1 MSKLRIT
8 TLVENTKISDEYEN
22 KHGLSFHIETEKHNI
37 LFDLGP
43 KNTFLTN
50 AKKLNINLEEVDI
63 VVISHG
69 HNDHGGGLEEFLKIN
84 NKAKVYIHK
93 DAFNEYY
100 SMAGIFKKYI
110 GLDKELKKNPRIIL
124 TEGDM
129 KIDDELY
136 LFSVVENRHKVSK
149 FNKVLYKRVDGMY
162 LEDDFVHEQ
171 SLIITEDNK
180 NVLMGGCAHND
191 IRNIIDKAE
200 VIIGKDLDYVISGFH
215 IFNPSTGISESDLFI
230 NTLGDNLNKRNTKFY
245 TCHCTGMRAFKM
257 LEERL
262 QDKIEY
268 ISTGQVLNI

>member
-1 MSKLRIT
+1 MSNLRIT

-69 HNDHGGGLEEFLKIN
+69 HNDHGGGLEDFLKIN
-84 NKAKVYIHK
+84 HKAKVYIHK

-110 GLDKELKKNPRIIL
+110 GLDKELKANPRIIL

-171 SLIITEDNK
+171 SLIITENNK

-230 NTLGDNLNKRNTKFY
+230 NTLGDNLNERNTKFY

-257 LEERL
+257 LEEKL

>member
-1 MSKLRIT
+1 MSKLIIT

-84 NKAKVYIHK
+84 HKAKVYIHK

-110 GLDKELKKNPRIIL
+110 GLDKELKANPRIIL

-171 SLIITEDNK
+171 SLIITENNK

-230 NTLGDNLNKRNTKFY
+230 NTLGDNLNERNTKFY

-257 LEERL
+257 LEEKL

>member
-1 MSKLRIT
+1 VSKLRIT

-171 SLIITEDNK
+171 SLIITENNK

-257 LEERL
+257 LEEKL

>member
-1 MSKLRIT
+1 MRIT

-171 SLIITEDNK
+171 SLIITENNK

-230 NTLGDNLNKRNTKFY
+230 NTLGDNLNKRNAKFY

-257 LEERL
+257 LEEKL

>member
-171 SLIITEDNK
+171 SLIITENNK

-257 LEERL
+257 LEEKL

>member
-1 MSKLRIT
+1 MRIT

-50 AKKLNINLEEVDI
+50 SKKLNINLEEVDI

-93 DAFNEYY
+93 DTFNEYY

-171 SLIITEDNK
+171 SLIITENNK

-257 LEERL
+257 LEEKL

>member
-129 KIDDELY
+129 KIDDEVY

-257 LEERL
+257 LEEKL

>member
-1 MSKLRIT
+1 MSNLRIT

-84 NKAKVYIHK
+84 HKAKVYIHK

-110 GLDKELKKNPRIIL
+110 GLDKELKSNPRIIL

-136 LFSVVENRHKVSK
+136 LFSVVKNRHKVSK

-171 SLIITEDNK
+171 SLIITENNK

-230 NTLGDNLNKRNTKFY
+230 NTLGDNLNERNTKFY

-257 LEERL
+257 LEEKL

>member
-1 MSKLRIT
+1 MRIT

-245 TCHCTGMRAFKM
+245 TCHCTGMRSFKM
-257 LEERL
+257 LEEKL

-268 ISTGQVLNI
+268 ISTGQILNI

>member
-245 TCHCTGMRAFKM
+245 TCHCTGMRAFKI
-257 LEERL
+257 LEEKL

>member
-1 MSKLRIT
+1 MRIT

-110 GLDKELKKNPRIIL
+110 GLDKELKANPRIIL

-129 KIDDELY
+129 KIDDE
-136 LFSVVENRHKVSK
+136 
-149 FNKVLYKRVDGMY
+149 
-162 LEDDFVHEQ
+162 
-171 SLIITEDNK
+171 
-180 NVLMGGCAHND
+180 
-191 IRNIIDKAE
+191 
-200 VIIGKDLDYVISGFH
+200 
-215 IFNPSTGISESDLFI
+215 
-230 NTLGDNLNKRNTKFY
+230 
-245 TCHCTGMRAFKM
+245 
-257 LEERL
+257 
-262 QDKIEY
+262 
-268 ISTGQVLNI
+268 

>member
-110 GLDKELKKNPRIIL
+110 GLDKELKANPRIIL

-257 LEERL
+257 LEEKL

>member
-257 LEERL
+257 LEEKL

>member
-191 IRNIIDKAE
+191 IRNIIDNAE

-257 LEERL
+257 LEEKL

>member
-1 MSKLRIT
+1 MSNLRIT

-50 AKKLNINLEEVDI
+50 AKKLNVNLEEVDI

-84 NKAKVYIHK
+84 HKAKVYIHK

-110 GLDKELKKNPRIIL
+110 GLDKELKSNPRIIL

-171 SLIITEDNK
+171 SLIITENNK

-215 IFNPSTGISESDLFI
+215 IFNPSTGMSESDLFI
-230 NTLGDNLNKRNTKFY
+230 NTLGENLNERNTKFY

-257 LEERL
+257 LEEKL

>member
-1 MSKLRIT
+1 MRIT

-257 LEERL
+257 LEEKL

-268 ISTGQVLNI
+268 ISTGQVLYIYN

>member
-1 MSKLRIT
+1 MSKLKIT

-43 KNTFLTN
+43 KSTFLGN
-50 AKKLNINLEEVDI
+50 AKKLNINLKDVDI

-84 NKAKVYIHK
+84 DKAKIYIHK

-100 SMAGIFKKYI
+100 SIAGIFKKYI
-110 GLDKELKKNPRIIL
+110 GLDKELKSNSRIIL

-136 LFSVVENRHKVSK
+136 LFSGVENRYKISK

-171 SLIITEDNK
+171 NLIITEDNK

-230 NTLGDNLNKRNTKFY
+230 NALGDNLIERNTKFY
-245 TCHCTGMRAFKM
+245 TCHCTGMKAFKM
-257 LEERL
+257 LEEKL

-268 ISTGQVLNI
+268 ISTGQILNI

>member
-1 MSKLRIT
+1 MSKLKIT

-43 KNTFLTN
+43 KSTFLGN
-50 AKKLNINLEEVDI
+50 AKKLNINLKDVDI

-84 NKAKVYIHK
+84 DKAKIYIHK

-100 SMAGIFKKYI
+100 SIAGIFKKYI
-110 GLDKELKKNPRIIL
+110 GLDKELKSNSRIIL
-124 TEGDM
+124 TEGDI

-136 LFSVVENRHKVSK
+136 LFSGVENRYKISK

-171 SLIITEDNK
+171 NLIITEDNK

-191 IRNIIDKAE
+191 IRNIVDKAE

-230 NTLGDNLNKRNTKFY
+230 NALGDNLIERNTKFY
-245 TCHCTGMRAFKM
+245 TCHCTGMKAFKM
-257 LEERL
+257 LEEKL

-268 ISTGQVLNI
+268 ISTGQILNI

>member
-1 MSKLRIT
+1 MRIT
-8 TLVENTKISDEYEN
+8 TLVENTKISAEYEN

-84 NKAKVYIHK
+84 NKAKVYINK

-100 SMAGIFKKYI
+100 SMVGIFKKYI

-245 TCHCTGMRAFKM
+245 TCHCTGMRAFKI
-257 LEERL
+257 LEEKL

>member
-1 MSKLRIT
+1 MKIT

-43 KNTFLTN
+43 KSTFLGN
-50 AKKLNINLEEVDI
+50 AKKLNINLKDVDI

-84 NKAKVYIHK
+84 DKAKIYIHK

-100 SMAGIFKKYI
+100 SIAGIFKKYI
-110 GLDKELKKNPRIIL
+110 GLDKELKSNSRIIL

-136 LFSVVENRHKVSK
+136 LFSEVENRYKISK

-171 SLIITEDNK
+171 NLIITEDNK

-191 IRNIIDKAE
+191 IRNIVDKAE

-230 NTLGDNLNKRNTKFY
+230 NALGDNLIKRNTKFY
-245 TCHCTGMRAFKM
+245 TCHCTGMKAFKM
-257 LEERL
+257 LEEKL

-268 ISTGQVLNI
+268 ISTGQILNI

>member
-1 MSKLRIT
+1 MSKLKIT

-43 KNTFLTN
+43 KSTFLGN
-50 AKKLNINLEEVDI
+50 AKKLNINLKDVDI

-84 NKAKVYIHK
+84 DKAKIYIHK

-100 SMAGIFKKYI
+100 SIAGIFKKYI
-110 GLDKELKKNPRIIL
+110 GLDKELKSNSRIIL

-136 LFSVVENRHKVSK
+136 LFSGVENRYKISK

-171 SLIITEDNK
+171 NLIITEDNK

-191 IRNIIDKAE
+191 IRNIVDKAE

-230 NTLGDNLNKRNTKFY
+230 NALGDNLIKRNTKFY
-245 TCHCTGMRAFKM
+245 TCHCTGMKAFKM
-257 LEERL
+257 LEEKL

-268 ISTGQVLNI
+268 ISTGQILNI

>member
-1 MSKLRIT
+1 MSNLRIT

-50 AKKLNINLEEVDI
+50 AKKLNVNLEEVDI

-84 NKAKVYIHK
+84 HKAKVYIHK

-110 GLDKELKKNPRIIL
+110 GLDKELKSNPRIIL

-171 SLIITEDNK
+171 SLIITENNK

-230 NTLGDNLNKRNTKFY
+230 NTLGDNLNERNTKFY

-257 LEERL
+257 LEEKL

>member
-110 GLDKELKKNPRIIL
+110 GLDKELKANPRIIL

-171 SLIITEDNK
+171 SLIITENNK

-257 LEERL
+257 LEEKL

-268 ISTGQVLNI
+268 ISTGQILNI